1 MKGPVILLAGG
12 AAVLLLAACVRS
24 TGAPA
29 VPDMVPLGDGLKVI
43 GYALVAAAVVL
54 TLGKLLP

>member
-1 MKGPVILLAGG
+1 MKKSLILLAGG
-12 AAVLLLAACVRS
+12 AAVLLLAGC
-24 TGAPA
+24 GHPA
-29 VPDMVPLGDGLKVI
+29 GVPPTPDMAPLGDGLKVI